1 MKQERRLVLLLS
13 VLLLALGWLVFDYT
27 RPYWASPQSSID
39 NSATF
44 PGANTLYSVKVT
56 SVNPYNAMFQIDYF
70 YNGLKG
76 PTARIEVELPTKPG
90 NSSPEK
96 RIPSGQ
102 FRAIPGRHKALAH
115 VRRASSDYDKSTQ
128 TQALRVTL
136 KDTKGALL
144 TEKIFQ
150 QTIEWPSSNPYTL
163 NSNALK
169 EIERLYELC
178 VRTIDSGNQLGLAKG
193 ALEQILL
200 AKPDFVPAYAEL
212 ARYHMR
218 TNWNEE
224 GRAQAER
231 ALKSA
236 LRIDPQHANSM
247 VLLGYVYAHQKRFKE
262 AEETLRK
269 AEKIGTPNIWLYT
282 NRGEMYAMQG
292 RMPQA
297 ISAYKQA
304 ISAPKNL
311 ETYERARADA
321 YWRLINILVARKNFK
336 EADELYAQRIQKF
349 PDEGCYKAYHADFR
363 LRKFGDYESAI
374 TLGTESLRQ
383 GCQNEARKILSM
395 AYYTKGAAV
404 LKSGAK
410 SSDADQYLNRAQVLY
425 AEIPSMLS
433 ALASS
438 KYTTPVIPVLKNRGV
453 GVDTSDRNGMT
464 ALALSVAAG
473 DLDSTRTLIG
483 QGADVN
489 HRLTEVGLTPL
500 MVAAS
505 RGDKAIVA
513 LLLRNGADPGARS
526 RIGFTAGD
534 LATQSGFAQVGEML
548 KERKGI

>member
-1 MKQERRLVLLLS
+1 MQQERRLVLLLS
-13 VLLLALGWLVFDYT
+13 ALLLALGWFLFDYT
-27 RPYWASPQSSID
+27 RPYWTSSQSASG

-44 PGANTLYSVKVT
+44 SGDNTLFAVKVT
-56 SVNPYNAMFQIDYF
+56 RVDPYIAMLQIDYF

-76 PTARIEVELPTKPG
+76 PTARIEVGLPTKPA
-90 NSSPEK
+90 NSSSEK
-96 RIPSGQ
+96 RVPSGG
-102 FRAIPGRHKALAH
+102 FRAVPGRHKVFAF
-115 VRRASSDYDKSTQ
+115 VRRASSDYDKSAQSQ
-128 TQALRVTL
+128 TLRVALR
-136 KDTKGALL
+136 DTSGSLL
-144 TEKIFQ
+144 TEKIFR
-150 QTIEWPSSNPYTL
+150 QTIEWPSANPYTL
-163 NSNALK
+163 NSNAPK

-178 VRTIDSGNQLGLAKG
+178 VRTIDSGNQLDLAKG

-212 ARYHMR
+212 ARYHMK

-262 AEETLRK
+262 AEKTLRK
-269 AEKIGTPNIWLYT
+269 AEAIGTPNIWLYT
-282 NRGEMYAMQG
+282 NLGEMYAMQG
-292 RMPQA
+292 HMQQA

-321 YWRLINILVARKNFK
+321 YWRLIKIQVARKSFK
-336 EADELYAQRIQKF
+336 EADELYAQRIQEF

-374 TLGTESLRQ
+374 DLGTESLKQ
-383 GCQNEARKILSM
+383 GCQDEARKILSM

-410 SSDADQYLNRAQVLY
+410 SSDADQYLNRAQALY

-473 DLDSTRTLIG
+473 DFDSTRTLIG

-489 HRLTEVGLTPL
+489 HRLTAVELTPL

-505 RGDKAIVA
+505 RGDKAIVT

-526 RIGFTAGD
+526 RFGFTAED
-534 LATQSGFAQVGEML
+534 LATQSGFVQVGEML
-548 KERKGI
+548 KQRKGI